1 MSMKK
6 INAAA
11 LAIAVLVSGSC
22 IEPSE
27 PSLRQAEP
35 RIVFVSTRDGN
46 EEIYTM
52 NSDGTNQT
60 RITNNNALDTHPVW
74 SPDGDFIVFQ
84 SRRSGNND
92 IWVMNPDGTGLRN
105 LTNDPS
111 SDEAPTWSP
120 DGLRIVFSSDR
131 IGLQAELFVM
141 TNEGQGVTRLTDSFV
156 SADTYPTWSPD
167 GRYIAFQANR
177 NSVNDDIYVLVNNTN
192 VVYRYTTSGG
202 ADQSPA
208 WSPEGTKIAFTSIRD
223 GNFEIYTMDFRAL
236 PYESSNFIKWFGA

>member
-1 MSMKK
+1 MKRT
-6 INAAA
+6 ILLIGCLA
-11 LAIAVLVSGSC
+11 LTSC

-60 RITNNNALDTHPVW
+60 RITNNGVLDTHPVW

-92 IWVMNPDGTGLRN
+92 IWVMNPDGSGLRN

-111 SDEAPTWSP
+111 SDENPSWAP

-131 IGLQAELFVM
+131 IGGQAELFVM
-141 TNEGQGVTRLTDSFV
+141 GTDGQQVTRLTDSF
-156 SADTYPTWSPD
+156 A
-167 GRYIAFQANR
+167 
-177 NSVNDDIYVLVNNTN
+177 
-192 VVYRYTTSGG
+192 
-202 ADQSPA
+202 
-208 WSPEGTKIAFTSIRD
+208 
-223 GNFEIYTMDFRAL
+223 
-236 PYESSNFIKWFGA
+236 